1 MATTKNKSPPKRAT
15 KKPSKKGS
23 SVNSLP
29 KKPKFDTE
37 AFVFET
43 DTEIVIEAL
52 DRLYA
57 IDDNDQE
64 PPYTND
70 ELYWLAYWCDKIP
83 LVKERNIKSLPL
95 CAKEAKVLGIYK
107 NKLIPLKRG

>member
-1 MATTKNKSPPKRAT
+1 MATTKNKSPPKGGSKKAT
-15 KKPSKKGS
+15 RKKPS
-23 SVNSLP
+23 P
-29 KKPKFDTE
+29 KRQTKFDTE

-43 DTEIVIEAL
+43 DTEVVVEAL
-52 DRLYA
+52 ERLYA
-57 IDDNDQE
+57 IDDDAQE
-64 PPYTND
+64 YPYTND

-83 LVKERNIKSLPL
+83 LIKERGIKTLPL

>member
-1 MATTKNKSPPKRAT
+1 MATTKNKSPPKGGSTKAT
-15 KKPSKKGS
+15 RKKPS
-23 SVNSLP
+23 P
-29 KKPKFDTE
+29 KRQTKEKFDTE

-43 DTEIVIEAL
+43 DTEVVVEAL
-52 DRLYA
+52 ERLYA
-57 IDDNDQE
+57 IDEDDHE
-64 PPYTND
+64 YPYTND

-83 LVKERNIKSLPL
+83 IIKERNIKSLPL